1 MVQRL
6 AAVLLLL
13 VGAQCVNAQLDPT
26 KRELIQLGYNYPLHG
41 HAPLS
46 AYAFYYGNLP
56 NFYKSNLTLRIAIAP
71 VYLDSEVGLVSLLGE
86 YTDLGL
92 GINGGGFADS
102 YAEIRQ
108 GKYLREESFTGHGGG
123 VSASVY
129 HLFNPGHRIPL
140 NGLVR
145 AEFHQALFS
154 RDKETA
160 AGFELPDDQS
170 TLNFRT
176 GFRFGGREPL
186 IFPEVAME
194 LSAWYENMFRLRP
207 SVYGFAGD
215 REIKQT
221 SHLFWARALL
231 AYTFPK
237 SKQSFSVSLT
247 GGASLDADRFSAYRL
262 GGILPMA
269 SEFPL
274 TLPGYYYQ
282 EISAQKFVLFG
293 GQYSVPLGANKN
305 WALNF
310 VATTAGVEYVPGLEQ
325 PGRWHSG
332 VGAGV
337 SYRSPKDAWQVLVA
351 YAYGVDAIR
360 DSGRGAHSVGFL
372 LQFDLE
378 RAHRNLFDPAE
389 QPLRS
394 RGLERIF
401 RIFE

>member
-1 MVQRL
+1 M
-6 AAVLLLL
+6 A
-13 VGAQCVNAQLDPT
+13 
-26 KRELIQLGYNYPLHG
+26 
-41 HAPLS
+41 
-46 AYAFYYGNLP
+46 
-56 NFYKSNLTLRIAIAP
+56 
-71 VYLDSEVGLVSLLGE
+71 
-86 YTDLGL
+86 
-92 GINGGGFADS
+92 GGGYADN

-108 GKYLREESFTGHGGG
+108 GKYLPSESFTGYGGE
-123 VSASVY
+123 VSLSLY
-129 HLFNPGHRIPL
+129 HLFNPGQRIPL

-160 AGFELPDDQS
+160 TGFELPDDQS

-231 AYTFPK
+231 AYTLPK
-237 SKQSFSVSLT
+237 LKHSFNVSLT

-282 EISAQKFVLFG
+282 EISAEKFVLFG
-293 GQYSVPLGANKN
+293 GQYSVPLGTSRS

-332 VGAGV
+332 VGGGIT
-337 SYRSPKDAWQVLVA
+337 YRSPKDAWQLLVA
-351 YAYGVDAIR
+351 YAYGIDAIR
-360 DSGRGAHSVGFL
+360 DNGRGAHSIGFL